1 MKEQEMEIQT
11 LTLIAPYKCISLTVF
26 FYDLETEDCALLPFL
41 SIYEGKSSWHLN
53 YDVMSC
59 DTDLLTASFN

>member
-11 LTLIAPYKCISLTVF
+11 LILIIPYKCISLTVF
-26 FYDLETEDCALLPFL
+26 FYDPGFEDCALLPFL
-41 SIYEGKSSWHLN
+41 SIYEGKISWHLN

-59 DTDLLTASFN
+59 DADLLTAPFK